1 MDNSVSPHGLRV
13 TFSPKTSGL
22 HVTVFGSTGG
32 LCVTFS
38 CIGLPSQCGQAPEVV
53 GDFKEARGLLE
64 PAQSTSFKVI
74 KKQRKRLR
82 FLKVGRESVTKA
94 ASELAD
100 SMTNSEPTSAHAHEQ
115 TASRFSEPPFQT
127 DPPIETAETDHP
139 RCDRMSLAAL
149 R

>member
-1 MDNSVSPHGLRV
+1 MDNFVSPHGLRV

-22 HVTVFGSTGG
+22 RVTVFGSTGG

-38 CIGLPSQCGQAPEVV
+38 CIGLPSRCGQAPKVV
-53 GDFKEARGLLE
+53 GDFEEARGLLE

-74 KKQRKRLR
+74 KKQRKRFC
-82 FLKVGRESVTKA
+82 FLKEGRESVTKK

-100 SMTNSEPTSAHAHEQ
+100 STTDFEPTSAHAHEQ

-127 DPPIETAETDHP
+127 DPQIETAETDHP
-139 RCDRMSLAAL
+139 RPDRTSLAAL